1 MKRLRMGKTVRCR
14 VGPASVWAEKR
25 GRILM
30 GMTVVT
36 TDVATERE
44 QLEQWLGKQQPWN
57 EWAEL

>member
-1 MKRLRMGKTVRCR
+1 MGKTVRCR

-36 TDVATERE
+36 RDVTTEKE